1 MKDYFPKD
9 TLRNS
14 SANNNKTTI
23 VIITVMTTQKKEFI
37 SKLKR
42 ILHQVEYN
50 WCYMILIISV

>member
-23 VIITVMTTQKKEFI
+23 VIITVMTTPK
-37 SKLKR
+37 KR
-42 ILHQVEYN
+42 IHIETQAN
-50 WCYMILIISV
+50 IASS